1 MGTALVAVSGASLAF
16 VLLSS
21 INPDAI
27 GGRTLESLIKR
38 QPEVIQAE

>member
-1 MGTALVAVSGASLAF
+1 MGSTFVAVPGASLAF

-38 QPEVIQAE
+38 QPEIIQAE